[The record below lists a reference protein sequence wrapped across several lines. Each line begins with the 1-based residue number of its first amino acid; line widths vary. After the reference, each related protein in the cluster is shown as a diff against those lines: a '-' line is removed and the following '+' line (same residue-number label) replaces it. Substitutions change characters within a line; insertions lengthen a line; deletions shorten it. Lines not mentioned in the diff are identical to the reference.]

1 MGNYGEVNA
10 KNTVIIAS
18 IGTSNYEQAKT
29 RFEDE
34 KDGPLGNCCVKTHYS
49 QIALAKLLGVRSIYL
64 LATEEAQKMQED
76 NFHKESEKYGLEV
89 IWHTVPPGSGAKEQ
103 WCIFMKLAE
112 VAKPLAGSSV
122 VFDITHGYRSIP
134 MIFLLGATF
143 LRTAFDMQVVGIY
156 YTEFRKAKEGPHQSK
171 IINLS
176 DFLILQ
182 SWLEATRDF
191 KRFGDAQEIGT
202 LVRNIHNEFRRTTEH
217 EPVRLGNIG
226 DNLDDVSLAI
236 TFGRFMELRKQVR
249 KLKEKTTGDNLKA
262 LHEELE
268 QLGRSATPFPLLLP
282 LILEPYYQME
292 SDDQFQD
299 GYRLVKWHVDHRNWT
314 VAATLMREL
323 MVNKVIVAVLNCNAL
338 NDRKIRARA
347 EHMLNKIRNS
357 RNPRLTQQVGAT
369 WSRITTYRN
378 DLAHCGAKEERLR
391 VTKLQTEGQELFTQ
405 FQAIMQWDDDRWREA
420 LKPVIGSISPSTPGE
435 EGTLC
440 KPRVLISAA
449 GLSPG
454 LLYTA
459 LLQVQ
464 PDYAIILAS
473 ADTES
478 KVAGSQARAR
488 YTGNLCILPM
498 QNPFTGFDE
507 APELC
512 KQLDKM
518 LPADDQEAEVIV
530 NLTGGTTAMQFV
542 ISRLGEFLESRGHEV
557 QYVAMIDRR
566 TPEEQRQD
574 PYVKGEMIYCP
585 TKI

>member
-1 MGNYGEVNA
+1 
-10 KNTVIIAS
+10 
-18 IGTSNYEQAKT
+18 
-29 RFEDE
+29 
-34 KDGPLGNCCVKTHYS
+34 
-49 QIALAKLLGVRSIYL
+49 
-64 LATEEAQKMQED
+64 
-76 NFHKESEKYGLEV
+76 
-89 IWHTVPPGSGAKEQ
+89 
-103 WCIFMKLAE
+103 
-112 VAKPLAGSSV
+112 
-122 VFDITHGYRSIP
+122 
-134 MIFLLGATF
+134 
-143 LRTAFDMQVVGIY
+143 
-156 YTEFRKAKEGPHQSK
+156 
-171 IINLS
+171 
-176 DFLILQ
+176 
-182 SWLEATRDF
+182 
-191 KRFGDAQEIGT
+191 
-202 LVRNIHNEFRRTTEH
+202 
-217 EPVRLGNIG
+217 
-226 DNLDDVSLAI
+226 
-236 TFGRFMELRKQVR
+236 
-249 KLKEKTTGDNLKA
+249 
-262 LHEELE
+262 
-268 QLGRSATPFPLLLP
+268 
-282 LILEPYYQME
+282 
-292 SDDQFQD
+292 
-299 GYRLVKWHVDHRNWT
+299 
-314 VAATLMREL
+314 
-323 MVNKVIVAVLNCNAL
+323 
-338 NDRKIRARA
+338 
-347 EHMLNKIRNS
+347 
-357 RNPRLTQQVGAT
+357 
-369 WSRITTYRN
+369 
-378 DLAHCGAKEERLR
+378 R

-498 QNPFTGFDE
+498 QDPFTGFDE
-507 APELC
+507 APQLC